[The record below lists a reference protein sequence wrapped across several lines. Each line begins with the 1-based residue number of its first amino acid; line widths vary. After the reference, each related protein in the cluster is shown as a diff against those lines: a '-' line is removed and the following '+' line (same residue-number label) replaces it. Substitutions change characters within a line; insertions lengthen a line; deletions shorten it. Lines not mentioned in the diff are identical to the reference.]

1 MLGAEAGMAKL
12 VSPEPVIRLLESK
25 AALKSIVIG
34 CVLFPTSYAWRMESA
49 DKAAAVINVSSMLP
63 FTGTALSAHV
73 DGPALPPI
81 QKESVELN
89 FSQLPFR
96 FFV

>member
-1 MLGAEAGMAKL
+1 
-12 VSPEPVIRLLESK
+12 
-25 AALKSIVIG
+25 
-34 CVLFPTSYAWRMESA
+34 MESA

-81 QKESVELN
+81 QKESVELTTPVDAAVPLAI
-89 FSQLPFR
+89 SIPST
-96 FFV
+96 